1 MSRNEDIP
9 SSRFVSGLLAG
20 IGLGSLAYLLYKT
33 EKGKEF
39 KKNFTDTI
47 EMILDELDKEDIKK
61 NKNNP
66 VKKVKRNSTLNR
78 ARNFFHRKGKKI
90 K

>member
-1 MSRNEDIP
+1 MNRNEDIP

-20 IGLGSLAYLLYKT
+20 IGLGSLAYFLYKT

-39 KKNFTDTI
+39 KEIFTDTI
-47 EMILDELDKEDIKK
+47 KMILDELDKEEIKK

-66 VKKVKRNSTLNR
+66 LKKEKKNSTLNR
-78 ARNFFHRKGKKI
+78 VRNFFHRKGKKL